1 MILLALDTCDPR
13 GSLALLRNDEVL
25 REATHETQEDYSSWL
40 LPAVA
45 RLLQACG
52 LTIEQVDVYV
62 VATGP
67 GSFTGVR
74 VGLTTVKAWSE
85 VYLRPIA
92 AVSRLEAVADQTEPT
107 AGLVAAFTD
116 AHREQIF
123 GALYRRKDRKL
134 ELVEEEM
141 VIDPGKFVEWV
152 AEKAGEQPVVWY
164 STDPDRLTHQGEW
177 VARDKMGEKLQ
188 TVSSILA
195 PAIGKIGFTIAKEG
209 RLIDAVRLDA
219 NYVRRS
225 DAEIFWKGA
234 TTHAR

>member
-1 MILLALDTCDPR
+1 VILLALDTCDSR

-45 RLLQACG
+45 RLLRACG
-52 LTIEQVDVYV
+52 LTIEQVDVYA

-85 VYLRPIA
+85 VYLRQIA
-92 AVSRLEAVADQTEPT
+92 AVSRLEAIAAQAEQA

-123 GALYRRKDRKL
+123 GALYRRREQRL
-134 ELVEEEM
+134 GLVDEEM
-141 VIDPGKFVEWV
+141 VIEPGKFLEWV
-152 AEKAGEQPVVWY
+152 AEKAGEQPVAWY
-164 STDPDRLTHQGEW
+164 STDPDRMTHREEW
-177 VARDKMGEKLQ
+177 VARDKKGEKLQ
-188 TVSSILA
+188 RVSPILA
-195 PAIGKIGFTIAKEG
+195 PAIGKISFAMAKEG
-209 RLIDAVRLDA
+209 RLIDALRLDA

-234 TTHAR
+234 ATHAR

>member
-1 MILLALDTCDPR
+1 VILLALDTCDPR
-13 GSLALLRNDEVL
+13 GSLALLRDEEVV
-25 REATHETQEDYSSWL
+25 RESSHETQEDYSSWL

-45 RLLQACG
+45 RLLQGCG
-52 LTIEQVDVYV
+52 LAIEQVDVYGV
-62 VATGP
+62 TTGP

-85 VYLRPIA
+85 VYLRQIA
-92 AVSRLEAVADQTEPT
+92 AVSRLEAIAAHAEPT

-123 GALYRRKDRKL
+123 GALYRRKEQKL
-134 ELVEEEM
+134 ELVDEEM
-141 VIDPGKFVEWV
+141 VIEPGKFVEWV
-152 AEKAGEQPVVWY
+152 AERTGKEPVTWV
-164 STDPDRLTHQGEW
+164 STDPDRMTHQEEW
-177 VARDKMGEKLQ
+177 VARDRKGERLQ
-188 TVSSILA
+188 RVSPILA
-195 PAIGKIGFTIAKEG
+195 PAIGKIGFTMAKEG

-225 DAEIFWKGA
+225 DAEIFWKGD

>member
-1 MILLALDTCDPR
+1 VILLALDTCDPR
-13 GSLALLRNDEVL
+13 GSLALLRDEEVV
-25 REATHETQEDYSSWL
+25 RESSHETQEDYSSWL

-45 RLLQACG
+45 RLLRACG
-52 LTIEQVDVYV
+52 LTIEQVDVYA

-74 VGLTTVKAWSE
+74 VGLTTVKAWSD
-85 VYLRPIA
+85 VHLRPIA
-92 AVSRLEAVADQTEPT
+92 AVSRLEAIAAQAEPT
-107 AGLVAAFTD
+107 AGVVAAFTD

-123 GALYRRKDRKL
+123 GALYRRKEQKL
-134 ELVEEEM
+134 GLVEEEM

-152 AEKAGEQPVVWY
+152 AKKAGEPPVVWY
-164 STDPDRLTHQGEW
+164 STDPDRVTHQEEW

-188 TVSSILA
+188 RVSPTLA
-195 PAIGKIGFTIAKEG
+195 PAIGKIGFTMAKEG

-225 DAEIFWKGA
+225 DAEIFWKDA
-234 TTHAR
+234 ATHAR